1 METTRAKIIAS
12 SQSSQAFLFS
22 PFLYLFFQKA
32 HFTFLVI
39 NKSNITARPRINH
52 QLPNHMT
59 HNKYKMAQIEN
70 LNHMLLIMF
79 FIFKTLLFYR
89 VDDGF
94 KCLWIVHSEICKNF
108 AVKTYIV
115 LCKFANEL

>member
-1 METTRAKIIAS
+1 MHVLYVIQI
-12 SQSSQAFLFS
+12 L
-22 PFLYLFFQKA
+22 LYLFFQKA
-32 HFTFLVI
+32 HLTFFVI
-39 NKSNITARPRINH
+39 NKSNITARPSKNH

-70 LNHMLLIMF
+70 LNHLLLIMF
-79 FIFKTLLFYR
+79 FIFKALLFYR

-115 LCKFANEL
+115 LC

>member
-12 SQSSQAFLFS
+12 SQSSHAFLFS

-32 HFTFLVI
+32 HLTFFVI
-39 NKSNITARPRINH
+39 NKSNITASPRRN
-52 QLPNHMT
+52 QKLPNQIT

-70 LNHMLLIMF
+70 LNHLLLIMCL
-79 FIFKTLLFYR
+79 IFKVLLFYR

-94 KCLWIVHSEICKNF
+94 KCLWIIHSEICKNF